1 MKTDLVIVTYNSAS
15 YIQKCIEAIRSYTPP
30 DYTIIVVDN
39 GSTDATMAYLQTCSD
54 ILLIENDGNKGYAS
68 AVNLGIMS
76 GTSETIVVMNPD
88 VFVTSGWLPPLMN
101 VLWSD
106 EKTAIAA
113 PKLINS
119 ANQLVGVGTNFDW
132 SSPYFLCPNEPGIL
146 EETRA
151 CLAINGAC
159 FLLKRH
165 LLEKLGLLDEQ
176 YFHYFEETDYCF
188 NVIHLGYNILFCP
201 ESTIYHEYFPNPERD
216 EAIKQYWEQSEARF
230 NRKWSYQGNGI
241 VAKNE

>member
-15 YIQKCIEAIRSYTPP
+15 YIQQCLEAIRAYTPS

-39 GSTDATMAYLQTCSD
+39 GSTDGTIEYLQNYPD
-54 ILLIENDGNKGYAS
+54 IKLIANSQNRGYAS
-68 AVNLGIMS
+68 AVNLGIKH
-76 GTSETIVVMNPD
+76 GLAETIVIMNPD
-88 VFVTSGWLPPLMN
+88 VFVTKNWLPPLIDA
-101 VLWSD
+101 LWR
-106 EKTAIAA
+106 EEQTAIVA

-119 ANQLVGVGTNFDW
+119 SNQLVGVGTNWDW
-132 SSPYFLCPNEPGIL
+132 TSPYFLCPNEPGIL

-159 FLLKRH
+159 FLLKRN
-165 LLEKLGLLDEQ
+165 LLEKLGLLDEH

-188 NVIHLGYNILFCP
+188 NAIHCGYNILFCP
-201 ESTIYHEYFPNPERD
+201 ESTIYHEYYPNPERD
-216 EAIKQYWEQSEARF
+216 KAIRQYWVQSEAHF

-241 VAKNE
+241 VAKNA